1 MQIRYLQS
9 FRSLDL
15 LDFLSWGPPAARA
28 EFYWDPDM
36 REYGAP
42 TIKDA
47 LGAASAA
54 RGEDTKRVLKHGK
67 GHRTDGFRTL
77 TKA

>member
-9 FRSLDL
+9 FRSLDPP
-15 LDFLSWGPPAARA
+15 DFLSLRLPEARP

-42 TIKDA
+42 TINDA
-47 LGAASAA
+47 LGPASAA
-54 RGEDTKRVLKHGK
+54 REEDTKRVLKHGK
-67 GHRTDGFRTL
+67 GHRTDGFCTL